1 MLKGKSKLGSR
12 SGRRRDMSAEE
23 NKVIVR
29 RFVEEVGFG
38 KNLDLLDELVSTEF
52 VNHNPLPGAGSDFE
66 GLRQAFMILH
76 SAFPDF
82 HGTIEHLVAEG
93 DLVVFHGTNQGTH
106 QGNLLG
112 ISPTDRRVSFS
123 GMVIFRM
130 VEGKIVERWAQLD
143 NLSLLQQLGAIPA
156 AEQSEEASP
165 T

>member
-1 MLKGKSKLGSR
+1 
-12 SGRRRDMSAEE
+12 MSLEE
-23 NKVIVR
+23 NKAVVR
-29 RFVEEVGFG
+29 RFAEEVGSG
-38 KNLDLLDELVSTEF
+38 KNLELLDELVSAEF

-66 GLRQAFMILH
+66 GLRQAFTILH

-106 QGNLLG
+106 QGDFLG
-112 ISPTDRRVSFS
+112 IAPTGKRVTFS
-123 GMVIFRM
+123 GIIIFH
-130 VEGKIVERWAQLD
+130 VAEGKIVERWAQLD

-156 AEQSEEASP
+156 PGQSEEASP

>member
-1 MLKGKSKLGSR
+1 
-12 SGRRRDMSAEE
+12 MSLEE
-23 NKVIVR
+23 NKAVVR
-29 RFVEEVGFG
+29 RFAEEVGSG
-38 KNLDLLDELVSTEF
+38 KNLELLDELVSTEF

-66 GLRQAFMILH
+66 GLRQAFTILH

-106 QGNLLG
+106 QGDFLG
-112 ISPTDRRVSFS
+112 IAPTGKHVSFS
-123 GMVIFRM
+123 GIVIFR
-130 VEGKIVERWAQLD
+130 VANGKIVERWAQLD

-156 AEQSEEASP
+156 PGQSEEASP